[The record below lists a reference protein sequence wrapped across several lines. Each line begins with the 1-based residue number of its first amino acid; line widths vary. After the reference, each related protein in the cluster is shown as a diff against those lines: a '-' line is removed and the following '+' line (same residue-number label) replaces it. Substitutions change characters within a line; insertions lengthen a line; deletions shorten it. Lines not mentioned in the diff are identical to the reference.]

1 MLLHHEPMSIDGQ
14 KGAKNEDIAMLFV
27 QNTGFLDFQNS
38 KNTPFHR
45 LSFLFQEFTEAVLL
59 SFFRTKKK
67 TEADYS
73 SSGHLQGLPVRI
85 SMGRWAFMPR
95 NFLPNNSES
104 SFTFCGFCSATFS
117 FSPMSEDTW
126 YNSFRP
132 EG

>member
-1 MLLHHEPMSIDGQ
+1 MLIGVQ
-14 KGAKNEDIAMLFV
+14 KDVKNEDIAMLFV

-45 LSFLFQEFTEAVLL
+45 LSFLFQEFTKGILL

-67 TEADYS
+67 KTDYS

-95 NFLPNNSES
+95 SFLPNNAES
-104 SFTFCGFCSATFS
+104 CFTFCGFCPATFS

>member
-1 MLLHHEPMSIDGQ
+1 MLLHHEPMSIVAQ
-14 KGAKNEDIAMLFV
+14 KGVKNETIAMLYS
-27 QNTGFLDFQNS
+27 QNTVFLNFQNRKS
-38 KNTPFHR
+38 TPFHR
-45 LSFLFQEFTEAVLL
+45 LSFLFQEFSEAILL

-67 TEADYS
+67 KTDYS

-95 NFLPNNSES
+95 NFLPNNTES

-117 FSPMSEDTW
+117 FSPMSEEIW

-132 EG
+132 VG

>member
-1 MLLHHEPMSIDGQ
+1 MLLHHEPMSIIGQ
-14 KGAKNEDIAMLFV
+14 KDVKNEDIAMLFV

-67 TEADYS
+67 KTDYS
-73 SSGHLQGLPVRI
+73 SSDHLQGLPVRI
-85 SMGRWAFMPR
+85 IMGRWAFMPR
-95 NFLPNNSES
+95 SFLPNNTES
-104 SFTFCGFCSATFS
+104 SLTFCGFCSATFS
-117 FSPMSEDTW
+117 FSPMSEETW

>member
-14 KGAKNEDIAMLFV
+14 KGAKNEAIAMFFV
-27 QNTGFLDFQNS
+27 QNTGFLDFQRHQNAQF
-38 KNTPFHR
+38 TPS
-45 LSFLFQEFTEAVLL
+45 SFLFQEFTKGILL

-67 TEADYS
+67 KTDYS

-95 NFLPNNSES
+95 SFLPNNAES
-104 SFTFCGFCSATFS
+104 CFTFCGFCPATFS

>member
-1 MLLHHEPMSIDGQ
+1 MLLHHEPMSIIGQ
-14 KGAKNEDIAMLFV
+14 KDVKNEDIAMLFV

-67 TEADYS
+67 ETDYS
-73 SSGHLQGLPVRI
+73 SSGHLHGLPVRI
-85 SMGRWAFMPR
+85 SMGRWALMPP
-95 NFLPNNSES
+95 NFLPNNAERA
-104 SFTFCGFCSATFS
+104 FTFCGFCPATFS
-117 FSPMSEDTW
+117 FSPMSEETW

-132 EG
+132 VG

>member
-1 MLLHHEPMSIDGQ
+1 MLLHHKPMLIDVQ
-14 KGAKNEDIAMLFV
+14 KGVKNETIAMLYS
-27 QNTGFLDFQNS
+27 QNTVFLDF
-38 KNTPFHR
+38 KNRKSTPFHR
-45 LSFLFQEFTEAVLL
+45 LSFLLQEFTKAVLL

-67 TEADYS
+67 KTDYS

-95 NFLPNNSES
+95 NFLPNNAERA
-104 SFTFCGFCSATFS
+104 FTFCGFCPATFS

-132 EG
+132 VG

>member
-1 MLLHHEPMSIDGQ
+1 MLLHHKPMLIDVQ
-14 KGAKNEDIAMLFV
+14 KGVKNETIAMLYS
-27 QNTGFLDFQNS
+27 QNTVFLDFQNC

-45 LSFLFQEFTEAVLL
+45 LSFLFQEFSEAILL

-67 TEADYS
+67 KTDYS

-95 NFLPNNSES
+95 NFLPNNTES
-104 SFTFCGFCSATFS
+104 SFTFCGFCPATFS
-117 FSPMSEDTW
+117 FSPMSEEIW

-132 EG
+132 VG